1 MLEIFCLLNLLVFIT
16 SEEIN
21 QWKYSE
27 EILSNVSEGIIT
39 SLTSI
44 SSSSTPHYLYTYKN
58 EVEEDVYSTEDNFW
72 YWNYKNITFS
82 PSSINLD
89 NQIYLLFL
97 ENDNKFYYLVRNYYL
112 LRYIEVKDDSDIV
125 VRLKGFKLKY
135 SQKFVLIAMIGT
147 KKIKYYNY
155 DSFPLSIKQTY
166 PFDYKLI
173 NIYGIS
179 DDSDYI
185 YIYFYINENT
195 TELTKYKF
203 DNSNFNKEF
212 SIRLPV
218 KQLYSITEISKA
230 IDKENSFLI
239 FSYNKN
245 ETDFYF
251 YYFDYTDLSNVELKS
266 FGNKYNFWPFRDA
279 IFLNAFFLKDTEYL
293 YYLIIKDGLYNVGV
307 LDV

>member
-58 EVEEDVYSTEDNFW
+58 EAEEDVYSTEDNFW
-72 YWNYKNITFS
+72 YWNHKNITFS

-147 KKIKYYNY
+147 KK
-155 DSFPLSIKQTY
+155 
-166 PFDYKLI
+166 
-173 NIYGIS
+173 
-179 DDSDYI
+179 
-185 YIYFYINENT
+185 
-195 TELTKYKF
+195 
-203 DNSNFNKEF
+203 NK
-212 SIRLPV
+212 IL
-218 KQLYSITEISKA
+218 
-230 IDKENSFLI
+230 
-239 FSYNKN
+239 
-245 ETDFYF
+245 
-251 YYFDYTDLSNVELKS
+251 
-266 FGNKYNFWPFRDA
+266 
-279 IFLNAFFLKDTEYL
+279 
-293 YYLIIKDGLYNVGV
+293 
-307 LDV
+307 